1 MKRRVKMKHFTFT
14 FLFTIL
20 SLMVGA
26 KAFAY
31 DVRIDWIYYKLNNFT
46 STAVVTYGSSSY
58 NDYSGAI
65 VIPAF
70 VTYSGKTYHVSGIG
84 DNAFSR
90 CSGLTS
96 ITIPEGVTSIGNN
109 AFDGCSSLTSITI
122 PNSVRSIGNN
132 AFDGCRSL
140 TSVNISGFK
149 AWCKITFSNVSS
161 NPLSYARHLFLNGA
175 EIKDLVIPNSV
186 TSIGKY
192 AFYGCSSLT
201 SVTIPNSVT
210 SIGGYAFDGCSS
222 LTSVNISDIE
232 AWCKITFS
240 NGSSNPLSYARHL
253 FLNGAEIKDLV
264 IPNSVTSIGNY
275 AFSRCSSLTSVIIPE
290 GVTSIGNSAF
300 YGCSSLTSVIIPEG
314 VTNIGDYAFDG
325 CRGLTSINIPEGVTS
340 IGDRAFFYCSGLT
353 SINIPEGVTSIGDL
367 AFYDCSGLTSVTI
380 PNSVTSIGYD
390 AFDGC
395 SSLTSVNI
403 SDIEAWCKITFSNG
417 YSNPLSYARHLFLN
431 GAEIKDLVIPNS
443 VTSIGNSAFYG
454 CSSLT
459 SVIIPEGVTSIGK
472 NAFSGCIGLS
482 VVCNRMV
489 PPSIY
494 DNSFPVGTFVIVP
507 NEAVNRYRTTEYW
520 NKLNVNIPISY
531 VGNSQTTITLR
542 KADPCSNVSV
552 IIGENTYSFSQS
564 DTLKIEGLS
573 PGKEYTITAYG
584 TFNDTM
590 LGGTITAETRT
601 VKPEI
606 RIDNTTNVTA
616 TLTGVEFAGDA
627 VVVECGFEGF
637 EPGKT
642 ITVSGLKPGNTYT
655 YSFYV
660 VCSEGSRF
668 TASQSVTTVPITLS
682 ASAKPGITSSLLT
695 GSYSVIDATITE
707 SGFRGI
713 DKQDHVLIAG
723 LDPKTSYTRY
733 YYVRTAE
740 GWEFDRAVSFTTE
753 GLRLVTEQPKVISEG
768 NVIVAAES
776 NIYDEETNVGFEW
789 RRTDWTD
796 DFASNTGGAYIY
808 EGTMEGYIRNLN
820 ANYLWKFRPYYLSNS
835 GKYYYGDWV
844 GIDPSNTS
852 YFEPTV
858 HTYSKI
864 QIQGNTALVK
874 GYALRGTDNV
884 AVQGFKYWKAV
895 AGAKAANYAPNRIA
909 VPNDAKT
916 VEATGQVMTA
926 NLKDLDYDTEY
937 CYVAFV
943 TTSEGET
950 FYGEQQTFVTEA
962 DLTPVEELKAENA
975 PASIIARYDVQ
986 GRRLNKPI
994 RGINII
1000 LMSDGTTRKVVV
1012 K

>member
-1 MKRRVKMKHFTFT
+1 
-14 FLFTIL
+14 
-20 SLMVGA
+20 MVGA
-26 KAFAY
+26 KALAANVY
-31 DVRIDWIYYKLNNFT
+31 IDGVYYILFHFLDIAHAEVISDPK
-46 STAVVTYGSSSY
+46 YSS
-58 NDYSGAI
+58 NKYSGNV
-65 VIPAF
+65 VIPASVTYKG
-70 VTYSGKTYHVSGIG
+70 VTYSVTSIG
-84 DNAFSR
+84 DSAFDG

-96 ITIPEGVTSIGNN
+96 ITIPE
-109 AFDGCSSLTSITI
+109 
-122 PNSVRSIGNN
+122 
-132 AFDGCRSL
+132 
-140 TSVNISGFK
+140 
-149 AWCKITFSNVSS
+149 
-161 NPLSYARHLFLNGA
+161 
-175 EIKDLVIPNSV
+175 SV
-186 TSIGKY
+186 TSIGKS
-192 AFYGCSSLT
+192 AFSGCS
-201 SVTIPNSVT
+201 
-210 SIGGYAFDGCSS
+210 
-222 LTSVNISDIE
+222 
-232 AWCKITFS
+232 
-240 NGSSNPLSYARHL
+240 
-253 FLNGAEIKDLV
+253 
-264 IPNSVTSIGNY
+264 
-275 AFSRCSSLTSVIIPE
+275 
-290 GVTSIGNSAF
+290 
-300 YGCSSLTSVIIPEG
+300 
-314 VTNIGDYAFDG
+314 
-325 CRGLTSINIPEGVTS
+325 GLTSINIPESVTS
-340 IGDRAFFYCSGLT
+340 IGKSAFWGCSGLT
-353 SINIPEGVTSIGDL
+353 SINIPEGVTSIGES
-367 AFYDCSGLTSVTI
+367 AFRGCSGLTSITI
-380 PNSVTSIGYD
+380 PESVTNIGDY
-390 AFDGC
+390 AFEGC
-395 SSLTSVNI
+395 WGLTSITVASGNTFYDSRNNCNAI
-403 SDIEAWCKITFSNG
+403 IETSSNTLIAG
-417 YSNPLSYARHLFLN
+417 CQNT
-431 GAEIKDLVIPNS
+431 IIPNS

-459 SVIIPEGVTSIGK
+459 SVIIPEGVTSIG
-472 NAFSGCIGLS
+472 NSAFYGCSGLTSINIPEGVTSIGNYAFDGCRGLTSINIPEGVTSIGNSAFYGCSSLTSVTIPESVTRIGNGAFSGCSSLTSVTIPESVTSIGESAFSGCSGLA

-489 PPSIY
+489 PPTIQW
-494 DNSFPVGTFVIVP
+494 NSFSDGTNVIVP
-507 NEAVNRYRTTEYW
+507 NEAVNRYRTTQYW
-520 NKLNVNIPISY
+520 DKLSVNIPIIF
-531 VGNSQTTITLR
+531 VNNSQTTITLR
-542 KADPCSNVSV
+542 KADPFSDVSV
-552 IIGENTYSFSQS
+552 SIGDSTYTFSQS
-564 DTLKIEGLS
+564 NTLKIGGLS

-884 AVQGFKYWKAV
+884 VVQGFKYWKTV

-916 VEATGQVMTA
+916 VEATGLVMTA

-962 DLTPVEELKAENA
+962 DLTPVEDLKAEHA

>member
-1 MKRRVKMKHFTFT
+1 MKHHYFKS
-14 FLFTIL
+14 LLTIL
-20 SLMVGA
+20 FLMVGA
-26 KAFAY
+26 KALAANVY
-31 DVRIDWIYYKLNNFT
+31 IDGVYYILFHFLDIAHAEVISDPK
-46 STAVVTYGSSSY
+46 YSS
-58 NDYSGAI
+58 NKYSGNV
-65 VIPAF
+65 VIPASVTYKG
-70 VTYSGKTYHVSGIG
+70 VTYSVTSIG
-84 DNAFSR
+84 DSAFDG

-96 ITIPEGVTSIGNN
+96 ITIPE
-109 AFDGCSSLTSITI
+109 
-122 PNSVRSIGNN
+122 
-132 AFDGCRSL
+132 
-140 TSVNISGFK
+140 
-149 AWCKITFSNVSS
+149 
-161 NPLSYARHLFLNGA
+161 
-175 EIKDLVIPNSV
+175 SV
-186 TSIGKY
+186 TSIGKS
-192 AFYGCSSLT
+192 AFSGCS
-201 SVTIPNSVT
+201 
-210 SIGGYAFDGCSS
+210 
-222 LTSVNISDIE
+222 
-232 AWCKITFS
+232 
-240 NGSSNPLSYARHL
+240 
-253 FLNGAEIKDLV
+253 
-264 IPNSVTSIGNY
+264 
-275 AFSRCSSLTSVIIPE
+275 
-290 GVTSIGNSAF
+290 
-300 YGCSSLTSVIIPEG
+300 
-314 VTNIGDYAFDG
+314 
-325 CRGLTSINIPEGVTS
+325 GLTSINIPESVTS
-340 IGDRAFFYCSGLT
+340 IGKSAFWGCSGLT
-353 SINIPEGVTSIGDL
+353 SINIPEGVTSIGES
-367 AFYDCSGLTSVTI
+367 AFRGCSGLTSITI
-380 PNSVTSIGYD
+380 PESVTNIGDY
-390 AFDGC
+390 AFEGC
-395 SSLTSVNI
+395 WGLTSITVASGNTFYDSRNNCNAI
-403 SDIEAWCKITFSNG
+403 IETSSNTLIAG
-417 YSNPLSYARHLFLN
+417 CQNT
-431 GAEIKDLVIPNS
+431 IIPNS

-459 SVIIPEGVTSIGK
+459 SVIIPEGVTSIG
-472 NAFSGCIGLS
+472 NSAFYGCSGLTSINIPEGVTSIGNYAFDGCRGLTSINIPEGVTSIGNSAFYGCSSLTSVTIPESVTRIGNGAFSGCSSLTSVTIPESVTSIGESAFSGCSGLTS
-482 VVCNRMV
+482 FNIPEGVTKIGDHAFSGCSSLTSVTIPESVTSIGESAFSGCSGLAVVCNRMV
-489 PPSIY
+489 PPTIQW
-494 DNSFPVGTFVIVP
+494 NSFSDGTNVIVP
-507 NEAVNRYRTTEYW
+507 NEAVNRYRTTQYW
-520 NKLNVNIPISY
+520 DKLSVNIPIIF
-531 VGNSQTTITLR
+531 VNNSQTTITLR
-542 KADPCSNVSV
+542 KADPFSDVSV
-552 IIGENTYSFSQS
+552 SIGDSTYTFSQS
-564 DTLKIEGLS
+564 NTLKIGGLS

-884 AVQGFKYWKAV
+884 VVQGFKYWKTV

-916 VEATGQVMTA
+916 VEATGLVMTA
-926 NLKDLDYDTEY
+926 NLKDLDYDSEY

-962 DLTPVEELKAENA
+962 DLTPVEDLKAEHA

>member
-1 MKRRVKMKHFTFT
+1 MKHHYFKS
-14 FLFTIL
+14 LLTIL
-20 SLMVGA
+20 FLMVGA
-26 KAFAY
+26 KALAANVY
-31 DVRIDWIYYKLNNFT
+31 IDGVYYILFHFLDIAHAEVISDPK
-46 STAVVTYGSSSY
+46 YSS
-58 NDYSGAI
+58 NKYSGNV
-65 VIPAF
+65 VIPASVTYKG
-70 VTYSGKTYHVSGIG
+70 VTYSVTSIG
-84 DNAFSR
+84 DSAFDG

-96 ITIPEGVTSIGNN
+96 ITIPE
-109 AFDGCSSLTSITI
+109 
-122 PNSVRSIGNN
+122 
-132 AFDGCRSL
+132 
-140 TSVNISGFK
+140 
-149 AWCKITFSNVSS
+149 
-161 NPLSYARHLFLNGA
+161 
-175 EIKDLVIPNSV
+175 SV
-186 TSIGKY
+186 TSIGKS
-192 AFYGCSSLT
+192 AFSGCS
-201 SVTIPNSVT
+201 
-210 SIGGYAFDGCSS
+210 
-222 LTSVNISDIE
+222 
-232 AWCKITFS
+232 
-240 NGSSNPLSYARHL
+240 
-253 FLNGAEIKDLV
+253 
-264 IPNSVTSIGNY
+264 
-275 AFSRCSSLTSVIIPE
+275 
-290 GVTSIGNSAF
+290 
-300 YGCSSLTSVIIPEG
+300 
-314 VTNIGDYAFDG
+314 
-325 CRGLTSINIPEGVTS
+325 GLTSINIPESVTS
-340 IGDRAFFYCSGLT
+340 IGKSAFWGCSGLT
-353 SINIPEGVTSIGDL
+353 SINIPEGVTSIGES
-367 AFYDCSGLTSVTI
+367 AFRGCSGLTSITI
-380 PNSVTSIGYD
+380 PESVTNIGDY
-390 AFDGC
+390 AFEGC
-395 SSLTSVNI
+395 WGLTSITVASGNTFYDSRNNCNAI
-403 SDIEAWCKITFSNG
+403 IETSSNTLIAG
-417 YSNPLSYARHLFLN
+417 CQNT
-431 GAEIKDLVIPNS
+431 IIPNS

-459 SVIIPEGVTSIGK
+459 SVIIPEGVTSIG
-472 NAFSGCIGLS
+472 NSAFYGCSGLTSINIPEGVTSIGNYAFDGCRGLTSINIPEGVTSIGNSAFYGCSSLTSVTIPESVTRIGNGAFSGCSSLTSVTIPESVTSIGESAFSGCSGLA

-489 PPSIY
+489 PPTIQW
-494 DNSFPVGTFVIVP
+494 NSFSDGTNVIVP
-507 NEAVNRYRTTEYW
+507 NEAVNRYRTTQYW
-520 NKLNVNIPISY
+520 DKLSVNIPIIF
-531 VGNSQTTITLR
+531 VNNSQTTITLR
-542 KADPCSNVSV
+542 KADPFSDVSV
-552 IIGENTYSFSQS
+552 SIGDSTYTFSQS
-564 DTLKIEGLS
+564 NTLKIGGLS

-884 AVQGFKYWKAV
+884 VVQGFKYWKTV

-916 VEATGQVMTA
+916 VEATGLVMTA

-962 DLTPVEELKAENA
+962 DLTPVEDLKAEHA

>member
-1 MKRRVKMKHFTFT
+1 
-14 FLFTIL
+14 
-20 SLMVGA
+20 MVGA
-26 KAFAY
+26 KALAANVY
-31 DVRIDWIYYKLNNFT
+31 IDGVYYILFHFLDIAHAEVISDPK
-46 STAVVTYGSSSY
+46 YSS
-58 NDYSGAI
+58 NKYSGNV
-65 VIPAF
+65 VIPASVTYKG
-70 VTYSGKTYHVSGIG
+70 VTYSVTSIG
-84 DNAFSR
+84 DSAFDG

-96 ITIPEGVTSIGNN
+96 ITIPE
-109 AFDGCSSLTSITI
+109 
-122 PNSVRSIGNN
+122 
-132 AFDGCRSL
+132 
-140 TSVNISGFK
+140 
-149 AWCKITFSNVSS
+149 
-161 NPLSYARHLFLNGA
+161 
-175 EIKDLVIPNSV
+175 SV
-186 TSIGKY
+186 TSIGKS
-192 AFYGCSSLT
+192 AFSGCS
-201 SVTIPNSVT
+201 
-210 SIGGYAFDGCSS
+210 
-222 LTSVNISDIE
+222 
-232 AWCKITFS
+232 
-240 NGSSNPLSYARHL
+240 
-253 FLNGAEIKDLV
+253 
-264 IPNSVTSIGNY
+264 
-275 AFSRCSSLTSVIIPE
+275 
-290 GVTSIGNSAF
+290 
-300 YGCSSLTSVIIPEG
+300 
-314 VTNIGDYAFDG
+314 
-325 CRGLTSINIPEGVTS
+325 GLTSINIPESVTS
-340 IGDRAFFYCSGLT
+340 IGKSAFWGCSGLT
-353 SINIPEGVTSIGDL
+353 SINIPEGVTSIGES
-367 AFYDCSGLTSVTI
+367 AFRGCSGLTSINI
-380 PNSVTSIGYD
+380 PEGVTSIGES
-390 AFDGC
+390 AFRGC
-395 SSLTSVNI
+395 SGLTSITIPESVTNI
-403 SDIEAWCKITFSNG
+403 GDYAFEGCWGLTSITVASGNTFYDSRNNCNAIIETSSNTLIAG
-417 YSNPLSYARHLFLN
+417 CQNT
-431 GAEIKDLVIPNS
+431 IIPNS

-459 SVIIPEGVTSIGK
+459 SVIIPEGVTSIG
-472 NAFSGCIGLS
+472 NSAFYGCSGLTSINIPEGVTSIGNYAFDGCRGLTSINIPEGVTSIGNSAFYGCSSLTSVTIPESVTRIGNGAFSGCSSLTSVTIPESVTSIGESAFSGCSGLTS
-482 VVCNRMV
+482 INIPEGVTSIGESAFYGCSSLTSVTIPESVTRIGNGAFSGCSSLTSVTIPESVTSIGESAFSGCSGLTSINIPEGVTKIGDHAFSGCSSLTSVTIPESVTSIGESAFSGCSGLAVVCNRMV
-489 PPSIY
+489 PPTIQW
-494 DNSFPVGTFVIVP
+494 NSFSDGTNVIVP
-507 NEAVNRYRTTEYW
+507 NEAVNRYRTTQYW
-520 NKLNVNIPISY
+520 DKLSVNIPIIF
-531 VGNSQTTITLR
+531 VNNSQTTITLR
-542 KADPCSNVSV
+542 KADPFSDVSV
-552 IIGENTYSFSQS
+552 SIGDSTYTFSQS
-564 DTLKIEGLS
+564 NTLKIGGLS

-884 AVQGFKYWKAV
+884 VVQGFKYWKTV

-916 VEATGQVMTA
+916 VEATGLVMTA

-962 DLTPVEELKAENA
+962 DLTPVEDLKAEHA

>member
-1 MKRRVKMKHFTFT
+1 
-14 FLFTIL
+14 
-20 SLMVGA
+20 MVGA
-26 KAFAY
+26 KALAANVY
-31 DVRIDWIYYKLNNFT
+31 IDGVYYILFHFLDIAHAEVISDPK
-46 STAVVTYGSSSY
+46 YSS
-58 NDYSGAI
+58 NKYSGNV
-65 VIPAF
+65 VIPASVTYKG
-70 VTYSGKTYHVSGIG
+70 VTYSVTSIG
-84 DNAFSR
+84 DSAFDGCWGLTSITIPESVTSIGKSAFSG

-96 ITIPEGVTSIGNN
+96 ITIPESVTSIGKSAFWGCSGLTSINIPEGVTSIGES
-109 AFDGCSSLTSITI
+109 AFWGCSGLTSINIPEGVTSIGESAFRGCSGLTSITI
-122 PNSVRSIGNN
+122 PESVTNIGDY
-132 AFDGCRSL
+132 AFEGCWGL
-140 TSVNISGFK
+140 TSITVASGN
-149 AWCKITFSNVSS
+149 TFYDSRNNCNAIIETSS
-161 NPLSYARHLFLNGA
+161 NTLIA
-175 EIKDLVIPNSV
+175 
-186 TSIGKY
+186 
-192 AFYGCSSLT
+192 GCQN
-201 SVTIPNSVT
+201 TI
-210 SIGGYAFDGCSS
+210 
-222 LTSVNISDIE
+222 
-232 AWCKITFS
+232 
-240 NGSSNPLSYARHL
+240 
-253 FLNGAEIKDLV
+253 
-264 IPNSVTSIGNY
+264 IPNSVTSIGNS
-275 AFSRCSSLTSVIIPE
+275 AFYGCSSLISVIIPEGVTSIGNSAFYGCSGLTSINIPEGVTSIGNYAFDGCRGLTSINIPE

-300 YGCSSLTSVIIPEG
+300 YGCSSLTSVTIPES
-314 VTNIGDYAFDG
+314 VTRIGNGAFSG
-325 CRGLTSINIPEGVTS
+325 CSSLTSVTIPESVTS
-340 IGDRAFFYCSGLT
+340 IGESAFSGCSGLT
-353 SINIPEGVTSIGDL
+353 SINIPEGVTKIGD
-367 AFYDCSGLTSVTI
+367 
-380 PNSVTSIGYD
+380 
-390 AFDGC
+390 
-395 SSLTSVNI
+395 
-403 SDIEAWCKITFSNG
+403 
-417 YSNPLSYARHLFLN
+417 H
-431 GAEIKDLVIPNS
+431 
-443 VTSIGNSAFYG
+443 AFYG

-459 SVIIPEGVTSIGK
+459 SVTIPESVTSIGES
-472 NAFSGCIGLS
+472 AFYGCSGLA

-489 PPSIY
+489 PPTIQW
-494 DNSFPVGTFVIVP
+494 NSFSDGTIVIVP
-507 NEAVNRYRTTEYW
+507 NEAVNRYRTTQYW
-520 NKLNVNIPISY
+520 DKLSVNIPIIF
-531 VGNSQTTITLR
+531 VNNSQTTITLR
-542 KADPCSNVSV
+542 KADPFSDVSV
-552 IIGENTYSFSQS
+552 SFGDSTYTFSQS

-601 VKPEI
+601 VKPWI

-616 TLTGVEFAGDA
+616 TLTGEKGAGDA
-627 VVVECGFEGF
+627 MVVECGFEGF

-660 VCSEGSRF
+660 VCSDGSRF
-668 TASQSVTTVPITLS
+668 TTSQSVTTLPITLS
-682 ASAKPGITSSLLT
+682 ASAKPGITSCLLT
-695 GSYSVIDATITE
+695 GSYSGVIDATITE
-707 SGFRGI
+707 SGFSGI

-723 LDPKTSYTRY
+723 LDPETSYTRY

-740 GWEFDRAVSFTTE
+740 GWVFDRAVSFTTE

-884 AVQGFKYWKAV
+884 VVQGFKYWKTV
-895 AGAKAANYAPNRIA
+895 AGAKAAKYAPNRIA

-916 VEATGQVMTA
+916 VEATGLVMTA

-1000 LMSDGTTRKVVV
+1000 LMSDGTKRKVIM

>member
-1 MKRRVKMKHFTFT
+1 MKHHYFKS
-14 FLFTIL
+14 LLTIL
-20 SLMVGA
+20 FLMVGA
-26 KAFAY
+26 KALAANVY
-31 DVRIDWIYYKLNNFT
+31 IDGVYYILFHFLDIAHAEVISDPK
-46 STAVVTYGSSSY
+46 YSS
-58 NDYSGAI
+58 NKYSGNV
-65 VIPAF
+65 VIPASVTYKG
-70 VTYSGKTYHVSGIG
+70 VTYSVTSIG
-84 DNAFSR
+84 DSAFDG

-96 ITIPEGVTSIGNN
+96 ITIPE
-109 AFDGCSSLTSITI
+109 
-122 PNSVRSIGNN
+122 
-132 AFDGCRSL
+132 
-140 TSVNISGFK
+140 
-149 AWCKITFSNVSS
+149 
-161 NPLSYARHLFLNGA
+161 
-175 EIKDLVIPNSV
+175 SV
-186 TSIGKY
+186 TSIGKS
-192 AFYGCSSLT
+192 AFSGCS
-201 SVTIPNSVT
+201 
-210 SIGGYAFDGCSS
+210 
-222 LTSVNISDIE
+222 
-232 AWCKITFS
+232 
-240 NGSSNPLSYARHL
+240 
-253 FLNGAEIKDLV
+253 
-264 IPNSVTSIGNY
+264 
-275 AFSRCSSLTSVIIPE
+275 
-290 GVTSIGNSAF
+290 
-300 YGCSSLTSVIIPEG
+300 
-314 VTNIGDYAFDG
+314 
-325 CRGLTSINIPEGVTS
+325 GLTSINIPESVTS
-340 IGDRAFFYCSGLT
+340 IGKSAFWGCSGLT
-353 SINIPEGVTSIGDL
+353 SINIPEGVTSIGES
-367 AFYDCSGLTSVTI
+367 AFRGCSGLTSITI
-380 PNSVTSIGYD
+380 PESVTNIGDY
-390 AFDGC
+390 AFEGC
-395 SSLTSVNI
+395 WGLTSITVASGNTFYDSRNNCNAI
-403 SDIEAWCKITFSNG
+403 IETSSNTLIAG
-417 YSNPLSYARHLFLN
+417 CQNT
-431 GAEIKDLVIPNS
+431 IIPNS

-459 SVIIPEGVTSIGK
+459 SVIIPEGVTSIG
-472 NAFSGCIGLS
+472 NSAFYGCSGLTSINIPEGVTSIGNYAFDGCRGLTSINIPEGVTSIGNSAFYGCSSLTSVTIPESVTSIGESAFSGCSGLA

-489 PPSIY
+489 PPTIQW
-494 DNSFPVGTFVIVP
+494 NSFSDGTNVIVP
-507 NEAVNRYRTTEYW
+507 NEAVNRYRTTQYW
-520 NKLNVNIPISY
+520 DKLSVNIPIIF
-531 VGNSQTTITLR
+531 VNNSQTTITLR
-542 KADPCSNVSV
+542 KADPFSDVSV
-552 IIGENTYSFSQS
+552 SIGDSTYTFSQS
-564 DTLKIEGLS
+564 NTLKIGGLS

-884 AVQGFKYWKAV
+884 VVQGFKYWKTV

-916 VEATGQVMTA
+916 VEATGLVMTA

-962 DLTPVEELKAENA
+962 DLTPVEDLKAEHA

>member
-1 MKRRVKMKHFTFT
+1 MKHHYFKS
-14 FLFTIL
+14 LLTIL
-20 SLMVGA
+20 FLMVGA
-26 KAFAY
+26 KALAANVY
-31 DVRIDWIYYKLNNFT
+31 IDGVYYILFHFLDIAHAEVISDPK
-46 STAVVTYGSSSY
+46 YSS
-58 NDYSGAI
+58 NKYSGNV
-65 VIPAF
+65 VIPASVTYKG
-70 VTYSGKTYHVSGIG
+70 VTYSVTSIG
-84 DNAFSR
+84 DSAFDG

-96 ITIPEGVTSIGNN
+96 ITIPE
-109 AFDGCSSLTSITI
+109 
-122 PNSVRSIGNN
+122 
-132 AFDGCRSL
+132 
-140 TSVNISGFK
+140 
-149 AWCKITFSNVSS
+149 
-161 NPLSYARHLFLNGA
+161 
-175 EIKDLVIPNSV
+175 SV
-186 TSIGKY
+186 TSIGKS
-192 AFYGCSSLT
+192 AFSGCS
-201 SVTIPNSVT
+201 
-210 SIGGYAFDGCSS
+210 
-222 LTSVNISDIE
+222 
-232 AWCKITFS
+232 
-240 NGSSNPLSYARHL
+240 
-253 FLNGAEIKDLV
+253 
-264 IPNSVTSIGNY
+264 
-275 AFSRCSSLTSVIIPE
+275 
-290 GVTSIGNSAF
+290 
-300 YGCSSLTSVIIPEG
+300 
-314 VTNIGDYAFDG
+314 
-325 CRGLTSINIPEGVTS
+325 GLTSINIPESVTS
-340 IGDRAFFYCSGLT
+340 IGKSAFWGCSGLT
-353 SINIPEGVTSIGDL
+353 SINIPEGVTSIGES
-367 AFYDCSGLTSVTI
+367 AFRGCSGLTSINI
-380 PNSVTSIGYD
+380 PEGVTSIGES
-390 AFDGC
+390 AFRGC
-395 SSLTSVNI
+395 SGLTSITIPESVTNI
-403 SDIEAWCKITFSNG
+403 GDYAFEGCWGLTSITVASGNTFYDSRNNCNAIIETSSNTLIAG
-417 YSNPLSYARHLFLN
+417 CQNT
-431 GAEIKDLVIPNS
+431 IIPNS

-459 SVIIPEGVTSIGK
+459 SVIIPEGVTSIG
-472 NAFSGCIGLS
+472 NSAFYGCSGLTSINIPEGVTSIGNYAFDGCRGLTSINIPEGVTSIGNSAFYGCSSLTSVTIPESVTRIGNGAFSGCSSLTSVTIPESVTSIGESAFSGCSGLA

-489 PPSIY
+489 PPTIQW
-494 DNSFPVGTFVIVP
+494 NSFSDGTNVIVP
-507 NEAVNRYRTTEYW
+507 NEAVNRYRTTQYW
-520 NKLNVNIPISY
+520 DKLSVNIPIIF
-531 VGNSQTTITLR
+531 VNNSQTTITLR
-542 KADPCSNVSV
+542 KADPFSDVSV
-552 IIGENTYSFSQS
+552 SIGDSTYTFSQS
-564 DTLKIEGLS
+564 NTLKIGGLS

-884 AVQGFKYWKAV
+884 VVQGFKYWKTV

-916 VEATGQVMTA
+916 VEATGLVMTA

-962 DLTPVEELKAENA
+962 DLTPVEDLKAEHA

>member
-1 MKRRVKMKHFTFT
+1 
-14 FLFTIL
+14 
-20 SLMVGA
+20 MVGA
-26 KAFAY
+26 KALAANVY
-31 DVRIDWIYYKLNNFT
+31 IDGVYYILFHFLDIAHAEVISDPK
-46 STAVVTYGSSSY
+46 YSS
-58 NDYSGAI
+58 NKYSGNV
-65 VIPAF
+65 VIPASVTYKG
-70 VTYSGKTYHVSGIG
+70 VTYSVTSIG
-84 DNAFSR
+84 DSAFDG

-96 ITIPEGVTSIGNN
+96 ITIPE
-109 AFDGCSSLTSITI
+109 
-122 PNSVRSIGNN
+122 
-132 AFDGCRSL
+132 
-140 TSVNISGFK
+140 
-149 AWCKITFSNVSS
+149 
-161 NPLSYARHLFLNGA
+161 
-175 EIKDLVIPNSV
+175 SV
-186 TSIGKY
+186 TSIGKS
-192 AFYGCSSLT
+192 AFSGCS
-201 SVTIPNSVT
+201 
-210 SIGGYAFDGCSS
+210 
-222 LTSVNISDIE
+222 
-232 AWCKITFS
+232 
-240 NGSSNPLSYARHL
+240 
-253 FLNGAEIKDLV
+253 
-264 IPNSVTSIGNY
+264 
-275 AFSRCSSLTSVIIPE
+275 
-290 GVTSIGNSAF
+290 
-300 YGCSSLTSVIIPEG
+300 
-314 VTNIGDYAFDG
+314 
-325 CRGLTSINIPEGVTS
+325 GLTSINIPESVTS
-340 IGDRAFFYCSGLT
+340 IGKSAFWGCSGLT
-353 SINIPEGVTSIGDL
+353 SINIPEGVTSIGES
-367 AFYDCSGLTSVTI
+367 AFRGCSGLTSITI
-380 PNSVTSIGYD
+380 PESVTNIGDY
-390 AFDGC
+390 AFEGC
-395 SSLTSVNI
+395 WGLTSITVASGNTFYDSRNNCNAI
-403 SDIEAWCKITFSNG
+403 IETSSNTLIAG
-417 YSNPLSYARHLFLN
+417 CQNT
-431 GAEIKDLVIPNS
+431 IIPNS

-459 SVIIPEGVTSIGK
+459 SVIIPEGVTSIG
-472 NAFSGCIGLS
+472 NSAFYGCSGLTSINIPEGVTSIGNYAFDGCRGLTSINIPEGVTSIGNSAFYGCSSLTSVTIPESVTSIGESAFSGCSGLA

-489 PPSIY
+489 PPTIQW
-494 DNSFPVGTFVIVP
+494 NSFSDGTNVIVP
-507 NEAVNRYRTTEYW
+507 NEAVNRYRTTQYW
-520 NKLNVNIPISY
+520 DKLSVNIPIIF
-531 VGNSQTTITLR
+531 VNNSQTTITLR
-542 KADPCSNVSV
+542 KADPFSDVSV
-552 IIGENTYSFSQS
+552 SIGDSTYTFSQS
-564 DTLKIEGLS
+564 NTLKIGGLS

-884 AVQGFKYWKAV
+884 VVQGFKYWKTV

-916 VEATGQVMTA
+916 VEATGLVMTA

-962 DLTPVEELKAENA
+962 DLTPVEDLKAEHA